1 MWDLVYAL
9 LQLVANVAAVHYVAP
24 HFSKIWLFVVFMVEP
39 VLRNAIAT
47 AGKLTV
53 TNVDD
58 VFYAIVTEV
67 GQFVVYS
74 YFADWGHE
82 ARHVFAIL
90 CLVKFIL
97 TMVATTTTDSELTFP
112 PEGAPERH
120 LHPRRR
126 PRTSASRSCR
136 SPTPVHELRAVPE
149 PGVPVHSPSSSCGS
163 AGWRRRRRAR

>member
-1 MWDLVYAL
+1 MYKRQVWDLVYAL

-53 TNVDD
+53 TNIDD

-67 GQFVVYS
+67 GQFLVFS

-82 ARHVFAIL
+82 ARHVFAVL

-97 TMVATTTTDSELTFP
+97 TMVATFTTDSNLTDLQR
-112 PEGAPERH
+112 EH
-120 LHPRRR
+120 LSM
-126 PRTSASRSCR
+126 TF
-136 SPTPVHELRAVPE
+136 RAAAAKHIGVSF
-149 PGVPVHSPSSSCGS
+149 VPVSYTHLTLPTK
-163 AGWRRRRRAR
+163 A

>member
-24 HFSKIWLFVVFMVEP
+24 HFSKVWLFVVFMVEP

-74 YFADWGHE
+74 YFADWEHE

-90 CLVKFIL
+90 CLLKFIL
-97 TMVATTTTDSELTFP
+97 TMVATFTTDSDTHRPHRAHLSATF
-112 PEGAPERH
+112 
-120 LHPRRR
+120 
-126 PRTSASRSCR
+126 SAASATHIGVSIVPLAYFLFMNC
-136 SPTPVHELRAVPE
+136 SPFQ
-149 PGVPVHSPSSSCGS
+149 SPAFLYTTVVFVWFAGS
-163 AGWRRRRRAR
+163 RRRRRAR

>member
-24 HFSKIWLFVVFMVEP
+24 HFSKVWLFVVFMVEP

-67 GQFVVYS
+67 GQFLFLVL
-74 YFADWGHE
+74 FGLG
-82 ARHVFAIL
+82 ARGPPRLRDPLLSTIHDGRDVQA
-90 CLVKFIL
+90 
-97 TMVATTTTDSELTFP
+97 DSELTDL
-112 PEGAPERH
+112 GG
-120 LHPRRR
+120 
-126 PRTSASRSCR
+126 T
-136 SPTPVHELRAVPE
+136 
-149 PGVPVHSPSSSCGS
+149 
-163 AGWRRRRRAR
+163 